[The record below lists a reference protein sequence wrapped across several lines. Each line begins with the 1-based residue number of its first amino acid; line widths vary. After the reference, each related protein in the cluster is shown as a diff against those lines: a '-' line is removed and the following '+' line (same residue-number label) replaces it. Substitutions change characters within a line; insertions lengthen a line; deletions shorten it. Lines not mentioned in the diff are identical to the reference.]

1 MKKNRLIINEVD
13 IYNQEITVDKNPH
26 LLTEKYL
33 DSIQLSPNIGDIE
46 YNETHSTY
54 EIVNVKKHK
63 DLTLL
68 CIDDQV
74 FDKDEY
80 DDEPFEYGT
89 ADWRNQ

>member
-1 MKKNRLIINEVD
+1 MKNKKLII
-13 IYNQEITVDKNPH
+13 
-26 LLTEKYL
+26 
-33 DSIQLSPNIGDIE
+33 
-46 YNETHSTY
+46 
-54 EIVNVKKHK
+54 NVKKHK

-80 DDEPFEYGT
+80 DHEPFEYGT

>member
-1 MKKNRLIINEVD
+1 MKKKKLIINNVD
-13 IYNQEITVDKNPH
+13 VYNQKITVDKNPNS
-26 LLTEKYL
+26 LTEKYL
-33 DSIQLSPNIGDIE
+33 DSIQLSPNMGDIE

-54 EIVNVKKHK
+54 EIVNVKNHK

-74 FDKDEY
+74 FDQDEY

-89 ADWRNQ
+89 PDWRNQ